1 MALSLGAVVVVGG
14 LIAVVALV
22 LMAIHFFTGRG
33 GGGN

>member
-1 MALSLGAVVVVGG
+1 MAFGTVFVVGG
-14 LIAVVALV
+14 LLVVVALV